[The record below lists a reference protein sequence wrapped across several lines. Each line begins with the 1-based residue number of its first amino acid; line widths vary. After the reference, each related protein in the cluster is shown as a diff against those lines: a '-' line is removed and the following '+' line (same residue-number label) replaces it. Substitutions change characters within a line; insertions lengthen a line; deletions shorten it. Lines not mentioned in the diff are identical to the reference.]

1 MDLDVKK
8 DDILLVMSYAD
19 KDRNGII
26 DLEEFLSLFPDH
38 KQHIFQDKSIT
49 YFIKTKNNNF

>member
-38 KQHIFQDKSIT
+38 K
-49 YFIKTKNNNF
+49 